1 METKKTIL
9 IGCGTLL
16 GVVFILILI
25 GIIWLITGPEGGV
38 RLPIDMEEYALEYL
52 DTHKILEDSE
62 ELLAYYDVTVSLD
75 GSEAAILTT
84 KRVIYHK
91 NGRNNAMNLADV
103 EDIQHRKETLIGDIF
118 EISTAS
124 GKTMKIEIAPL
135 NQGETFKNVL
145 MKAWERAKKQDQD
158 SEPGNPSN

>member
-1 METKKTIL
+1 MKAKKPIL

-16 GVVFILILI
+16 GVFLVLII
-25 GIIWLITGPEGGV
+25 VGAIWLFTGPEGGV
-38 RLPIDMEEYALEYL
+38 RLPIDMEVYALEYL
-52 DTHKILEDSE
+52 DAHKILEDSE

-75 GSEAAILTT
+75 GSESAILTT

-91 NGRNNAMNLADV
+91 NGKSHAMNLADV
-103 EDIQHRKETLIGDIF
+103 EDILHRKEVLIGDVF
-118 EISTAS
+118 EISTTS

-145 MKAWERAKKQDQD
+145 MKAWERAKKQ
-158 SEPGNPSN
+158 E

>member
-1 METKKTIL
+1 MKTKKPIL

-16 GVVFILILI
+16 GIFLILI
-25 GIIWLITGPEGGV
+25 MVGAIWLFTGPEGGV

-52 DTHKILEDSE
+52 DTNKILEDSE

-75 GSEAAILTT
+75 GSESAILTT

-91 NGRNNAMNLADV
+91 NGKSNAMNLADV
-103 EDIQHRKETLIGDIF
+103 EDILHRKEVLIGDVF
-118 EISTAS
+118 EISTTS

-145 MKAWERAKKQDQD
+145 MKAWERAKKQ
-158 SEPGNPSN
+158 E